1 MLSKNLIK
9 YVQSL
14 DDKKNRQAEGV
25 FLVEG
30 EKSVQE
36 LLASDFEVEIL
47 VITEEFYQKN
57 YPLIA
62 SKSIRIETANATELA
77 KAGTLKTNDA
87 ALAVVKTKPNDFLCV
102 EGEQYALVLDDVRD
116 PGNLG
121 TIIRIA
127 DWYGIEKIIC
137 SNSST
142 DWYSPKV
149 IAASKGSF
157 TRVRGYYCHLADYL
171 AKQAN
176 QPIYGT
182 FMAGQNV
189 HKMVFAPSG
198 YLVMGN
204 ESNGISN
211 TVEAFVNQRITIPR
225 WGPAESLNVGIAT
238 ALVCDNLRRGEAAR
252 PDFEV

>member
-9 YVQSL
+9 HTQSL
-14 DDKKNRQAEGV
+14 ADKKNRQAEGV

-30 EKSVQE
+30 QKSVQE
-36 LLASDFEVEIL
+36 LLVSDFEVETL
-47 VITEEFYQKN
+47 VITEDFYQQN
-57 YPLIA
+57 YLLLD
-62 SKSIRIETANATELA
+62 SKTIRIETATAAELA

-102 EGEQYALVLDDVRD
+102 EGQEYALVLDDVRD

-127 DWYGIEKIIC
+127 DWYGISKIIC

-142 DWYSPKV
+142 DWYNPKV

-157 TRVRGYYCHLADYL
+157 TRVRGYHCNLTEYL
-171 AKQAN
+171 EKQTN

-182 FMAGQNV
+182 FMAGQNL
-189 HKMVFAPSG
+189 HQTVFATSG
-198 YLVMGN
+198 YVVLGN
-204 ESNGISN
+204 ESNGISEV
-211 TVEAFVNQRITIPR
+211 VEAFVNQRITIPR
-225 WGPAESLNVGIAT
+225 WGAAESLNVGIAA
-238 ALVCDNLRRGEAAR
+238 ALVCDNLRRGG
-252 PDFEV
+252 V